1 MKTLAILS
9 TLFVCSFYGIAQSTI
24 DLKVGGNYTFI
35 ETQPI
40 LMESSSN
47 TLNIYSKLKKYK
59 NSKLEVSTNT
69 FETNTFEAGH
79 TVRIFNIENGIVY
92 FKYWKSQFKEKNRKN
107 INNYQ
112 AYSIKKQRHDAY
124 YKNYVENIVFSL
136 PIYEFEKLTQ
146 LRYDSFRGV
155 KLKTFSAPIRI
166 RGIGNKDKFTF
177 EQTLSL
183 GENLSFQFGTNPLKE
198 DCYVELTAGVAITQI
213 NLNYDVYDAEGIL
226 SSESAT
232 PFAFTLAF
240 GVIKH
245 FASNVNA
252 GVFIGWDLLKGSDQV
267 LYKWEYNQKSW
278 IGLGINLNFGKDKT
292 QNTQEKENQKLKL
305 N

>member
-79 TVRIFNIENGIVY
+79 TVRILNIENGIVY

-166 RGIGNKDKFTF
+166 RGGFGSKDKYTF
-177 EQTLSL
+177 EQALSL
-183 GENLSFQFGTNPLKE
+183 GENLSFQFG
-198 DCYVELTAGVAITQI
+198 Y
-213 NLNYDVYDAEGIL
+213 
-226 SSESAT
+226 
-232 PFAFTLAF
+232 
-240 GVIKH
+240 
-245 FASNVNA
+245 
-252 GVFIGWDLLKGSDQV
+252 
-267 LYKWEYNQKSW
+267 
-278 IGLGINLNFGKDKT
+278 
-292 QNTQEKENQKLKL
+292 
-305 N
+305 

>member
-1 MKTLAILS
+1 MKNLVILL

-59 NSKLEVSTNT
+59 DNKLETA
-69 FETNTFEAGH
+69 TNTFEAGH
-79 TVRIFNIENGIVY
+79 TVRILNIENGIVY
-92 FKYWKSQFKEKNRKN
+92 FKYWKSQFKEKNGETIRNSK
-107 INNYQ
+107 
-112 AYSIKKQRHDAY
+112 AFKAKLDRHKKY
-124 YKNYVENIVFSL
+124 NENYVENIVFSL

-146 LRYDSFRGV
+146 QRYDSFRGV

-166 RGIGNKDKFTF
+166 RGGFGSRDKYTF

-183 GENLSFQFGTNPLKE
+183 GESLSFQFGYNPLKE
-198 DCYVELTAGVAITQI
+198 DRYIELTAGVAITQI
-213 NLNYDVYDAEGIL
+213 NLNYEVYDSGGVFL
-226 SSESAT
+226 SNESAT
-232 PFAFTLAF
+232 PTALTLAF
-240 GVIKH
+240 GGVWH

-252 GVFIGWDLLKGSDQV
+252 GVFVGWDHLKETDQI
-267 LYKWEYNQKSW
+267 LYKWEYNKKLW
-278 IGLGINLNFGKDKT
+278 VGLGVNLSFGKDKA
-292 QNTQEKENQKLKL
+292 QNSQEKENQKLK
-305 N
+305 